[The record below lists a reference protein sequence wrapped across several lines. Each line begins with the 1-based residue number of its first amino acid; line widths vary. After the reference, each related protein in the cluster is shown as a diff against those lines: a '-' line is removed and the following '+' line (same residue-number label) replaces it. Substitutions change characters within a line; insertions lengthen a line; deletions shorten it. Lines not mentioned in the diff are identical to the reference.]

1 MPKET
6 GLAFTT
12 LSVDDDAGVAQDLRS
27 DVRSFNFATPRAVQD
42 VTGVDK
48 SAIERLH
55 LLADFSVELSFVFDD
70 ATSNSVHDAFKNL
83 ANVRTV
89 ALAHSGQ
96 TLNNE
101 CLFTDYAMSRGED
114 GSLTG
119 TAPAVLANGTVPTWS

>member
-1 MPKET
+1 MPKEN

-12 LSVDDDAGVAQDLRS
+12 LSVDDDAGGVQDIRN
-27 DVRSFNFATPRAVQD
+27 DIRSFNMATPRAVQD
-42 VTGVDK
+42 VTGIDK

-55 LLADFSVELSFVFDD
+55 LLADFSIELSFVFDD
-70 ATSNSVHDAFKNL
+70 ATSNSVHDCFKNL

-89 ALAHSGQ
+89 ALGHSGQ

-101 CLFTDYAMSRGED
+101 CLFTDYALARGED

-119 TAPAVLANGTVPTWS
+119 TAPGVLANGTVPTWS